1 MNTCRANA
9 PVHEFAP
16 CFLLTA
22 SGTRARTTTSSLLT
36 PSRTHQP
43 WPSMLN
49 LVAYLPLALYC
60 LLPDAGACRRVVHQ
74 RQLRI
79 RSCAEPPLPPAKPS
93 DSERAAEP
101 EERTYSDDWSG
112 AGRFADEDP
121 LPLSFWLLGPNP
133 RRTLLPALL
142 IPLLVGPATNL
153 WGSGSLLLSLAP
165 EAARKQR
172 LDTFYPV
179 SNRKGY
185 PYDKGYLDYSAGSTR
200 YYDEDGRYEFRYP
213 ASYVRDRAVYLRNVD
228 AAYQRRMM
236 ATTGLPGSS
245 TAKPRGPEVAFG
257 PADGTGTRDENLSV
271 VVAAIERG
279 FTLRGVLGSPTEAAE
294 RLLRETIGRQAH
306 ARPPSTPSPTTP
318 RAQRPPTP
326 LRSRPWWSRP
336 SDVRIYAYTRR
347 PWWSRPRFSVQA
359 SAPPPAAASLSTSSS
374 TGSTMSTRSSRPRT
388 PCVSSAP
395 AAIRCTPSPPECRRR
410 YGRRMPSSC
419 VRPPRASSCTDAIR
433 KRERRGTGRV
443 RGTAKATGGLYLYA
457 VEVWK
462 SVHSIPSLG
471 VTRMVDGVRVSL

>member
-1 MNTCRANA
+1 
-9 PVHEFAP
+9 
-16 CFLLTA
+16 
-22 SGTRARTTTSSLLT
+22 
-36 PSRTHQP
+36 
-43 WPSMLN
+43 MLN
-49 LVAYLPLALYC
+49 LVAYLPLALHC
-60 LLPDAGACRRVVHQ
+60 LLPDAGACRSVVHQ

-271 VVAAIERG
+271 VVAAIDRG

-294 RLLRETIGRQAH
+294 RLLRETIGRQAR
-306 ARPPSTPSPTTP
+306 ACPPSTTPATTTTTTP
-318 RAQRPPTP
+318 RAHRPAC
-326 LRSRPWWSRP
+326 LSGAGRVGA
-336 SDVRIYAYTRR
+336 DLLIYMCVTRR
-347 PWWSRPRFSVQA
+347 PWWSRPRSSVRA
-359 SAPPPAAASLSTSSS
+359 SAPPPAAASPSTSSS

-388 PCVSSAP
+388 PCASSAP
-395 AAIRCTPSPPECRRR
+395 AVTRCTPSPPACRRR
-410 YGRRMPSSC
+410 CGRRMPSSC
-419 VRPPRASSCTDAIR
+419 ARPPRASSCTDAIR
-433 KRERRGTGRV
+433 TLNVRRQAYRV
-443 RGTAKATGGLYLYA
+443 PWPLY
-457 VEVWK
+457 VV
-462 SVHSIPSLG
+462 
-471 VTRMVDGVRVSL
+471 

>member
-1 MNTCRANA
+1 M
-9 PVHEFAP
+9 
-16 CFLLTA
+16 
-22 SGTRARTTTSSLLT
+22 LT

-49 LVAYLPLALYC
+49 LVAYLPLALHC

-79 RSCAEPPLPPAKPS
+79 RSCAEPPLPPPKPS

-271 VVAAIERG
+271 VVAAIDRG

-294 RLLRETIGRQAH
+294 RLLRETIGRQAC
-306 ARPPSTPSPTTP
+306 ACPPSTNLATTTP
-318 RAQRPPTP
+318 PPHHGPTAHPRPPEQAVVEQ
-326 LRSRPWWSRP
+326 SFM
-336 SDVRIYAYTRR
+336 YAHTCR
-347 PWWSRPRFSVQA
+347 PWWSRPRSSVQA
-359 SAPPPAAASLSTSSS
+359 SAPPPAAASPSTSSS

-388 PCVSSAP
+388 PCASSAP
-395 AAIRCTPSPPECRRR
+395 AVTRCTPSPPACRRR
-410 YGRRMPSSC
+410 CGRRMPSSC
-419 VRPPRASSCTDAIR
+419 ARPPRASSCTDAIR
-433 KRERRGTGRV
+433 TL
-443 RGTAKATGGLYLYA
+443 T
-457 VEVWK
+457 
-462 SVHSIPSLG
+462 
-471 VTRMVDGVRVSL
+471 

>member
-1 MNTCRANA
+1 
-9 PVHEFAP
+9 
-16 CFLLTA
+16 
-22 SGTRARTTTSSLLT
+22 
-36 PSRTHQP
+36 
-43 WPSMLN
+43 MLN
-49 LVAYLPLALYC
+49 LVAYLPLALHC

-79 RSCAEPPLPPAKPS
+79 RSCAEPPLPPPKPS

-185 PYDKGYLDYSAGSTR
+185 PYDKGYLDYSTGSTR

-271 VVAAIERG
+271 VVAAIDRG

-294 RLLRETIGRQAH
+294 RLLRETIGRQAVVEQTTLLG
-306 ARPPSTPSPTTP
+306 ASERTSASSGKPLYQFEYRVDYVNAQQPPSYTVCVVGASRDTLYTFASRVPEKVWKEN
-318 RAQRPPTP
+318 AEQ
-326 LRSRPWWSRP
+326 LRE
-336 SDVRIYAYTRR
+336 
-347 PWWSRPRFSVQA
+347 
-359 SAPPPAAASLSTSSS
+359 AASSF
-374 TGSTMSTRSSRPRT
+374 
-388 PCVSSAP
+388 V
-395 AAIRCTPSPPECRRR
+395 
-410 YGRRMPSSC
+410 
-419 VRPPRASSCTDAIR
+419 
-433 KRERRGTGRV
+433 
-443 RGTAKATGGLYLYA
+443 LY
-457 VEVWK
+457 
-462 SVHSIPSLG
+462 
-471 VTRMVDGVRVSL
+471 

>member
-1 MNTCRANA
+1 
-9 PVHEFAP
+9 
-16 CFLLTA
+16 
-22 SGTRARTTTSSLLT
+22 
-36 PSRTHQP
+36 
-43 WPSMLN
+43 MLN
-49 LVAYLPLALYC
+49 LVAYLPLALHC

-93 DSERAAEP
+93 GSERAAEP

-236 ATTGLPGSS
+236 ASTGLPGSS

-294 RLLRETIGRQAH
+294 RLLRDTIGRQAH
-306 ARPPSTPSPTTP
+306 ARNKAPPSPPPT
-318 RAQRPPTP
+318 RPPPTLP
-326 LRSRPWWSRP
+326 LRS
-336 SDVRIYAYTRR
+336 R

-359 SAPPPAAASLSTSSS
+359 SAPPPTAASPSTSSS
-374 TGSTMSTRSSRPRT
+374 TESTMSTRSSHPRT

-395 AAIRCTPSPPECRRR
+395 AVRRCTPSPPACRRT

-419 VRPPRASSCTDAIR
+419 ARPPRASSCTDAAYVKRDLPRTVYRTRAVSELQLAHGSVYSKLLIR
-433 KRERRGTGRV
+433 NRIV
-443 RGTAKATGGLYLYA
+443 RGNT
-457 VEVWK
+457 
-462 SVHSIPSLG
+462 
-471 VTRMVDGVRVSL
+471 

>member
-1 MNTCRANA
+1 
-9 PVHEFAP
+9 
-16 CFLLTA
+16 
-22 SGTRARTTTSSLLT
+22 
-36 PSRTHQP
+36 
-43 WPSMLN
+43 MLN
-49 LVAYLPLALYC
+49 LVAYLPLALHC

-79 RSCAEPPLPPAKPS
+79 RSCAEPPLPPPKPS

-271 VVAAIERG
+271 VVAAIDRG

-294 RLLRETIGRQAH
+294 RLLRETIGRQAR
-306 ARPPSTPSPTTP
+306 ACPPSTTPATTTTTTP
-318 RAQRPPTP
+318 RAHRPAC
-326 LRSRPWWSRP
+326 LSGAGRVGA
-336 SDVRIYAYTRR
+336 DLLIYMCVTRR
-347 PWWSRPRFSVQA
+347 PWWSRPRSSVRA
-359 SAPPPAAASLSTSSS
+359 SAPPPAAASPSTSSS

-388 PCVSSAP
+388 PCASSAP
-395 AAIRCTPSPPECRRR
+395 AVTRCTPSPPACRRR
-410 YGRRMPSSC
+410 CGRRMPSSC
-419 VRPPRASSCTDAIR
+419 ARPPRASSCTDAIR
-433 KRERRGTGRV
+433 TLNVRRQAYRV
-443 RGTAKATGGLYLYA
+443 PWPLY
-457 VEVWK
+457 VV
-462 SVHSIPSLG
+462 
-471 VTRMVDGVRVSL
+471 

>member
-1 MNTCRANA
+1 
-9 PVHEFAP
+9 
-16 CFLLTA
+16 
-22 SGTRARTTTSSLLT
+22 
-36 PSRTHQP
+36 
-43 WPSMLN
+43 MLN
-49 LVAYLPLALYC
+49 LVAYLPLALHC

-79 RSCAEPPLPPAKPS
+79 RSCAEPPLPPPKPS

-185 PYDKGYLDYSAGSTR
+185 PYDKGYLDYSTGSTR

-271 VVAAIERG
+271 VVAAIDRG

-294 RLLRETIGRQAH
+294 RLLRETIGRQAR
-306 ARPPSTPSPTTP
+306 ACPTSTTLATTTP
-318 RAQRPPTP
+318 PPHAPTAHP
-326 LRSRPWWSRP
+326 
-336 SDVRIYAYTRR
+336 
-347 PWWSRPRFSVQA
+347 
-359 SAPPPAAASLSTSSS
+359 APPEQAVVEQTFWYIYI
-374 TGSTMSTRSSRPRT
+374 
-388 PCVSSAP
+388 CV
-395 AAIRCTPSPPECRRR
+395 
-410 YGRRMPSSC
+410 C
-419 VRPPRASSCTDAIR
+419 V
-433 KRERRGTGRV
+433 
-443 RGTAKATGGLYLYA
+443 
-457 VEVWK
+457 
-462 SVHSIPSLG
+462 
-471 VTRMVDGVRVSL
+471 

>member
-1 MNTCRANA
+1 
-9 PVHEFAP
+9 
-16 CFLLTA
+16 
-22 SGTRARTTTSSLLT
+22 
-36 PSRTHQP
+36 
-43 WPSMLN
+43 MLN
-49 LVAYLPLALYC
+49 LVACLPLALHC

-79 RSCAEPPLPPAKPS
+79 RSCAEPPLPPPKPS

-271 VVAAIERG
+271 VVAAIDRG

-294 RLLRETIGRQAH
+294 RLLRETIGRQAR
-306 ARPPSTPSPTTP
+306 ACPPSTTPATTTTTTP
-318 RAQRPPTP
+318 RAHRPPSASGAGRGGADLLIYVCVCNTQAVVEQTTLLGASERTSASSGKP
-326 LRSRPWWSRP
+326 LYQFEYRVDYVNAQQPPSYTVCVVGASRDTLYTFASRVP
-336 SDVRIYAYTRR
+336 EKVWKENAEQLRE
-347 PWWSRPRFSVQA
+347 
-359 SAPPPAAASLSTSSS
+359 AASSF
-374 TGSTMSTRSSRPRT
+374 
-388 PCVSSAP
+388 V
-395 AAIRCTPSPPECRRR
+395 
-410 YGRRMPSSC
+410 
-419 VRPPRASSCTDAIR
+419 
-433 KRERRGTGRV
+433 
-443 RGTAKATGGLYLYA
+443 LY
-457 VEVWK
+457 
-462 SVHSIPSLG
+462 
-471 VTRMVDGVRVSL
+471 